1 MSELIL
7 ERPSEKQRLFML
19 DTHKYIGYGGARG
32 GGKSWAVRHKAV
44 LLCYKYPGIKVL
56 IVRKTYPELW
66 DNHIEPLIK
75 MLKCYQ
81 EDPEKRLAIYNDQK
95 KFISFQNGSKILFRY
110 CDTDKDADRFQGIEV
125 DVLFIDEA
133 TQQSESRLQKL
144 SASVRGVNPFPKRVY
159 YTMNPGGEGHNW
171 AKRLFIEQR
180 YLDNEEAG
188 QYSFIKSLV
197 TDNTALMKAQ
207 PDYVK
212 QLEALPAKLREAWLN
227 GNWDVYEG
235 QFFEDFVPATHI
247 IEPFDLTLGE
257 RRYWKIIRSYDF
269 GYHRPFSCGW
279 TAVSNDG
286 TMYRIL
292 EYYGCNGE
300 PNEGLRMSP
309 DQQFKEIAEIENS
322 HPWLK
327 GRTIEG
333 VADPSIWDGSRGE
346 SVADTAAKYGLFFAK
361 GINDRTAGW
370 MQCHY
375 RLQTDENGIAR
386 FYVFSNCTEFIRT
399 IPLLMYSDKKPEDLD
414 TDGEDHIADEWRY
427 ACMYMPVLP
436 VRPVA
441 LKKPHFI
448 DPLKRR

>member
-32 GGKSWAVRHKAV
+32 GRKSWAVRHKAV
-44 LLCYKYPGIKVL
+44 LLCYRYPGIKVL

-75 MLKCYQ
+75 MLNCYQ
-81 EDPEKRLAIYNDQK
+81 EDPAKRFANYNDQK

-133 TQQSESRLQKL
+133 TQQSEARIQKL
-144 SASVRGVNPFPKRVY
+144 NACVRGVNPFPKRVC
-159 YTMNPGGEGHNW
+159 YTMNPGGEGHHW
-171 AKRLFIEQR
+171 AKRLFIDRR
-180 YLDNEEAG
+180 YLDNEDPEE
-188 QYSFIKSLV
+188 YSFIKSLV
-197 TDNTALMKAQ
+197 TDNEALMKAQ

-212 QLEALPAKLREAWLN
+212 QLEALPPKLREAWLN
-227 GNWDVYEG
+227 GNWDIYEG
-235 QFFEDFVPATHI
+235 QFFEDFIPGTHI

-257 RRYWKIIRSYDF
+257 RRFWKVIRSYDF

-292 EYYGCNGE
+292 EYYGCSGQ

-346 SVADTAAKYGLFFAK
+346 SIADTAAKYGLYFAK
-361 GINDRTAGW
+361 GINDRIAGW

-375 RLQTDENGIAR
+375 RLQTDENAVAR
-386 FYVFSNCTEFIRT
+386 FYVFNNCTEFIRT
-399 IPLLMYSDKKPEDLD
+399 VPLLKYSERKSEDLD

-436 VRPVA
+436 IRPVV
-441 LKKPHFI
+441 LKKPRFI
-448 DPLKRR
+448 DPLARR

>member
-44 LLCYKYPGIKVL
+44 LLCYRYPGIKVL

-75 MLKCYQ
+75 MLNCYQ
-81 EDPEKRLAIYNDQK
+81 EDPEKRLANYNDQK
-95 KFISFQNGSKILFRY
+95 KFISFPNGSKILFRY

-133 TQQSESRLQKL
+133 TQQSEGRLIKL
-144 SASVRGVNPFPKRVY
+144 NACVRGVNPFPKRVC
-159 YTMNPGGEGHNW
+159 YTMNPGGEGHHW
-171 AKRLFIEQR
+171 VKRLFIDR
-180 YLDNEEAG
+180 RFNENEDPKD
-188 QYSFIKSLV
+188 YSFIKSLV
-197 TDNTALMKAQ
+197 TDNEALMKAQ

-212 QLEALPAKLREAWLN
+212 QLEALPPKLREAWLN

-235 QFFEDFVPATHI
+235 QFFEDFIPATHI

-292 EYYGCNGE
+292 EYYGCTGQ

-309 DQQFKEIAEIENS
+309 DQQFKEIAEIERT

-327 GRTIEG
+327 DRNIEG

-346 SVADTAAKYGLFFAK
+346 SIADTAAKYGLFFAR

-375 RLQTDENGIAR
+375 RLQTDLNGIAR
-386 FYVFSNCTEFIRT
+386 FYVFNNCTEFIRT

-427 ACMYMPVLP
+427 ACMYMPVMP
-436 VRPVA
+436 VRPVV

>member
-1 MSELIL
+1 MELVL

-32 GGKSWAVRHKAV
+32 GGKSWAVRNKAV

-81 EDPEKRLAIYNDQK
+81 EDPQQRLANYNDQK
-95 KFISFQNGSKILFRY
+95 KFISFPNGSKILFRF
-110 CDTDKDADRFQGIEV
+110 CDTEKDADRFQGIEV

-133 TQQSESRLQKL
+133 TQQSEARIQKL
-144 SASVRGVNPFPKRVY
+144 SACVRGVNPFPKRVC

-180 YLDNEEAG
+180 YLDNEDPNN
-188 QYSFIKSLV
+188 YSFIQSLV
-197 TDNTALMKAQ
+197 TDNEALMKAQ

-212 QLEALPAKLREAWLN
+212 QLEALPPKLRDAWLY

-235 QFFEDFVPATHI
+235 QFFEDFLIKKHV
-247 IEPFDLTLGE
+247 IEPFDLNTGE
-257 RRYWKIIRSYDF
+257 KKYWKIIRSYDF
-269 GYHRPFSCGW
+269 GYHHPFSCGW
-279 TAVSNDG
+279 TALSRDG

-292 EYYGCNGE
+292 EYYGCTGQ
-300 PNEGLRMSP
+300 PNEGVRMSP
-309 DQQFKEIAEIENS
+309 DQQFREIAEIERT

-327 GRTIEG
+327 DRKIEG

-346 SVADTAAKYGLFFAK
+346 SIADTAAKYGLFFLK
-361 GINDRTAGW
+361 GVNDRIPGLDAVPLPPSIGRER
-370 MQCHY
+370 QGAVLCI
-375 RLQTDENGIAR
+375 RQLQGIHQDHSPAA
-386 FYVFSNCTEFIRT
+386 VF
-399 IPLLMYSDKKPEDLD
+399 
-414 TDGEDHIADEWRY
+414 G
-427 ACMYMPVLP
+427 LP
-436 VRPVA
+436 T
-441 LKKPHFI
+441 
-448 DPLKRR
+448 

>member
-32 GGKSWAVRHKAV
+32 GGKSWAVRNKAV

-81 EDPEKRLAIYNDQK
+81 EDPQQRLANYNDQK
-95 KFISFQNGSKILFRY
+95 KFILFPNGSKILFRF

-133 TQQSESRLQKL
+133 TQQSEARIQKL
-144 SASVRGVNPFPKRVY
+144 SACVRGVNPFPKRVC

-180 YLDNEEAG
+180 YLDNEDPAN
-188 QYSFIKSLV
+188 YSFIQSLV
-197 TDNTALMKAQ
+197 TDNEALMKAQ

-212 QLEALPAKLREAWLN
+212 QLEALPPKLRDAWLY

-235 QFFEDFVPATHI
+235 QFFEDFLIKKHV
-247 IEPFDLTLGE
+247 IEPFDLNTGE
-257 RRYWKIIRSYDF
+257 KKYWKIIRSYDF
-269 GYHRPFSCGW
+269 GYHHPFSCGW
-279 TAVSNDG
+279 TALSRDG

-292 EYYGCNGE
+292 EYYGCTGQ
-300 PNEGLRMSP
+300 PNEGVRMSP
-309 DQQFKEIAEIENS
+309 DQQFREIAEIERT

-327 GRTIEG
+327 DRKIEG

-346 SVADTAAKYGLFFAK
+346 SIADTAAKYGLFFLK
-361 GINDRTAGW
+361 GVNDRIPGW

-375 RLQTDENGIAR
+375 RLQLDENDRAR
-386 FYVFSNCTEFIRT
+386 FYVFDNCKEFIRT
-399 IPLLMYSDKKPEDLD
+399 IPLLQYSAYRPEDLD
-414 TDGEDHIADEWRY
+414 TEGEDHIADEWRY
-427 ACMYMPVLP
+427 ACMAYPILP
-436 VRPVA
+436 VRPVVIRR
-441 LKKPHFI
+441 PMFN
-448 DPLKRR
+448 DPLSR